1 MSDDTATSASPDALQ
16 ARVSELESALTATS
30 SELETTRSELEAAR
44 GERDKLRE
52 AWQAVKLELELLKR
66 RLFVAKAERVDVE
79 QLELEF
85 AKKLAELDALSKR
98 LEPVPPWMLAT
109 VAGGESGTGNGEPKK
124 KGSGGR
130 RDVREMEIPEE
141 RIELVD
147 DKLEGVVKRLGF
159 EESCKLGWRRGG
171 MVRLVVAR
179 AKYQVE
185 TPGVEQ
191 EEGAAP
197 TRVVTTQMPEE
208 AFPRL
213 LAAPSLLAHVIVDKA
228 CDGLPLHRQ
237 QERFLR
243 DGVKLDRSTMCRWLE
258 DAGNTL
264 GATLVAAAREHFLAT
279 AFSFLTDAT
288 GVLIQPLK
296 SDAKK
301 KHQPCRRGH
310 FFVQLADKDFA
321 FFEYVPKE
329 TSVAVAEL
337 FKGFAGYVQADAKSV
352 YDVLYPPP
360 NAEAA
365 GEDDC
370 LEVACWCHCRRKYWE
385 AAVAKCAVSREALV
399 RIQRIFENEEKWK
412 GLQAEHIKLLR
423 DERTR
428 PLVDDFFAWATA
440 EYEKVKGTRGLL
452 RSALGYTV
460 RQRAALC
467 RFLDDGRLGLSNNAS
482 ERELRRV
489 AVGRKAWLFCGS
501 DDHAQAAAALF
512 TLIATCKL
520 HGLEPEGYLR
530 DVLRV
535 LAYWPKDRY
544 LELCPHAFAATRA
557 RLNPVELAQE
567 VGPLTVPSALA
578 PAAA

>member
-1 MSDDTATSASPDALQ
+1 MPEGTPPTELTSALAQVARLEATLGIVESERDALRDERNQ
-16 ARVSELESALTATS
+16 ARS
-30 SELETTRSELEAAR
+30 
-44 GERDKLRE
+44 ERDKLRE
-52 AWQAVKLELELLKR
+52 AWQAVKFELELLKK

-85 AKKLAELDALSKR
+85 AQKLAELDALSKR
-98 LEPVPPWMLAT
+98 LEPVPEWMLAT
-109 VAGGESGTGNGEPKK
+109 VTSGSGGSGQPGKPAKK
-124 KGSGGR
+124 AGGR
-130 RDVREMEIPEE
+130 RDVREMSIPEE
-141 RIELVD
+141 RIELVNHE
-147 DKLEGVVKRLGF
+147 LEREGVLKRLGF
-159 EESCKLGWRRGG
+159 EESCKLMWRRGG
-171 MVRLVVAR
+171 MVRVVVAR
-179 AKYQVE
+179 AKYQLE
-185 TPGVEQ
+185 NSQVEQ
-191 EEGAAP
+191 NEGAPA
-197 TRVVTTQMPEE
+197 TRVVTVPMPAET
-208 AFPRL
+208 FPRL
-213 LAAPSLLAHVIVDKA
+213 LAAPSLLAHIIVDKA

-243 DGVKLDRSTMCRWLE
+243 DGVKLDRGTMCRWLE

-264 GATLVAAAREHFLAT
+264 GATLVAAARKHFMAI
-279 AFSFLTDAT
+279 AFSILTDAT

-296 SDAKK
+296 SDVKK

-329 TSVAVAEL
+329 TSDAVAEL
-337 FKGFAGYVQADAKSV
+337 FKDFTGYVQADAKSV

-370 LEVACWCHCRRKYWE
+370 LEVGCWSHGRRKYWE
-385 AAVAKCAVSREALV
+385 SALAKCAVSREALV
-399 RIQRIFENEEKWK
+399 RIQRLFENEEKWK
-412 GLQAEHIKLLR
+412 GLPPEHVKALR

-428 PLVDDFFAWATA
+428 PLLDDFFAWATL
-440 EYEKVKGTRGLL
+440 EYEKVKDTRGLL
-452 RSALGYTV
+452 RSALGYTL
-460 RQRAALC
+460 RQRAALS

-520 HGLEPEGYLR
+520 HGLEPEAYLR
-530 DVLRV
+530 DVFRV
-535 LAYWPKDRY
+535 LGCWPPDRY

-557 RLNPVELAQE
+557 RLDPIELAQE
-567 VGPLTVPSALA
+567 IGPLTVP
-578 PAAA
+578 PAIAT

>member
-1 MSDDTATSASPDALQ
+1 MTSALS
-16 ARVSELESALTATS
+16 RVASLESTLRAVE
-30 SELETTRSELEAAR
+30 SERDQLR

-52 AWQAVKLELELLKR
+52 AWQAVKLELELLKK

-98 LEPVPPWMLAT
+98 LEPVPTWMMAT
-109 VAGGESGTGNGEPKK
+109 IAGDSSGSGQPEKPAKK
-124 KGSGGR
+124 TGGR

-159 EESCKLGWRRGG
+159 EESYKLAWRRGG

-185 TPGVEQ
+185 NSRAEQ

-197 TRVVTTQMPEE
+197 TRVATTLMPEE
-208 AFPRL
+208 TFPRL

-243 DGVKLDRSTMCRWLE
+243 DGVKLDRGTMCRWLE
-258 DAGNTL
+258 DTGNTL
-264 GATLVAAAREHFLAT
+264 GATLVEAARKHFMAT

-288 GVLIQPLK
+288 GVLVQPLK
-296 SDAKK
+296 SDVKK

-321 FFEYVPKE
+321 FFEYVPRE

-337 FKGFAGYVQADAKSV
+337 FKGFAGYIQADAKSV

-360 NAEAA
+360 NAETA
-365 GEDDC
+365 GEDEC
-370 LEVACWCHCRRKYWE
+370 LEVGCWCHCRRKYWE
-385 AAVAKCAVSREALV
+385 AAIAKCAVSREALV

-412 GLQAEHIKLLR
+412 GLSAEHVKTMR

-428 PLVDDFFAWATA
+428 PLVDDFFAWATV
-440 EYEKVKGTRGLL
+440 EYAKVKDTRGLL

-460 RQRAALC
+460 RQREALC

-482 ERELRRV
+482 ERELRRI

-512 TLIATCKL
+512 TLIATCKI
-520 HGLEPEGYLR
+520 HGLEPEAYLR
-530 DVLRV
+530 DVLRL
-535 LAYWPKDRY
+535 LAHWPKDRY

-557 RLNPVELAQE
+557 RLDPVELAQE
-567 VGPLTVPSALA
+567 VGDLTVP
-578 PAAA
+578 PAIATPHAA